1 MRESEHGV
9 YPGLL
14 LFGVH
19 SVSGVGFSDPIGH
32 TEETV
37 KWMVVVAWEKLALLI
52 VDRIRSSPPF
62 RDRSIGR

>member
-19 SVSGVGFSDPIGH
+19 SVSGVGFLNPIGH
-32 TEETV
+32 TEDSE
-37 KWMVVVAWEKLALLI
+37 
-52 VDRIRSSPPF
+52 VDGGSCTGKVSAIDS
-62 RDRSIGR
+62 

>member
-9 YPGLL
+9 RPRLL

-19 SVSGVGFSDPIGH
+19 SVFGVGFSDLIEH
-32 TEETV
+32 TEDSEVEGSSCTGKV
-37 KWMVVVAWEKLALLI
+37 SPLVA
-52 VDRIRSSPPF
+52 DRMRSSPPF